1 MDILSLVFTPKY
13 CISIEAGSEL
23 SGDSWDR
30 FMAFFCFNL
39 IKLCLCMKLRRVAIF
54 YSAIY
59 SDEND
64 VDGERRREE
73 VRGIEALRHTQ
84 RDTTKIQRYSE
95 MMN

>member
-1 MDILSLVFTPKY
+1 
-13 CISIEAGSEL
+13 
-23 SGDSWDR
+23 
-30 FMAFFCFNL
+30 
-39 IKLCLCMKLRRVAIF
+39 MKLRRVAIF